1 MKKIK
6 IISLILITGLAIIAC
21 KPSKDKSIA
30 KINQL
35 EKELLST
42 TAQIDSTKAQQ
53 LIDLYVGYADQYKT
67 DSLAPIYLFKASDIS
82 MNISRYELSIGLLDR
97 IRADYPDFSKIP
109 DCLFLKAFIYENMTN
124 ELKKAE
130 DAYKEFISKY
140 PEDELVSSAKAAI
153 EHLGIPTEDLIKSF
167 EEKNKSAKDSIK
179 A

>member
-1 MKKIK
+1 
-6 IISLILITGLAIIAC
+6 
-21 KPSKDKSIA
+21 
-30 KINQL
+30 
-35 EKELLST
+35 
-42 TAQIDSTKAQQ
+42 
-53 LIDLYVGYADQYKT
+53 
-67 DSLAPIYLFKASDIS
+67 